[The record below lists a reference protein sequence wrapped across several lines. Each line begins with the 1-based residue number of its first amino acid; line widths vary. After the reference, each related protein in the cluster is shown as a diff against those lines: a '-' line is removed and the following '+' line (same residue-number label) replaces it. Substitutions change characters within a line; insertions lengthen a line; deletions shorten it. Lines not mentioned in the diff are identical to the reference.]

1 MAPSLWLAQILL
13 ALAFIIDGV
22 PQALFDYMSLVE
34 ANTWMSHYSPFFI
47 KLKGWL
53 EILGAFGVITPP
65 QVSLYPSIN
74 VIAAMGILLMLLG
87 LMSTLILTG
96 NDGPSWALM
105 ITLAMLATF
114 VSCTHL
120 REQYAWG
127 RIN

>member
-1 MAPSLWLAQILL
+1 MAPLLWLAHILL

-22 PQALFDYMSLVE
+22 PQALFGYTSLVE
-34 ANTWMSHYSPFFI
+34 ANTWMSHSPLFI

-53 EILGAFGVITPP
+53 EILSAFGVIIPP

-96 NDGPSWALM
+96 NDGPSWTLM
-105 ITLAMLATF
+105 VTLAMLATF
-114 VSCTHL
+114 ISCTHL